1 MDSSFFFFL
10 PPSPIVDQ
18 RVTTQNSSRDR
29 GGVAKRSPEG
39 HCPCA
44 HVCTGQS
51 PVGKRERS
59 ECGGGKGGIPSLVA
73 RARTCART
81 SHHTLAFRVAPR
93 PPLSVRWCGKS
104 VVLTGTRWSTTLK
117 AVVAVKEEGRRA
129 GAGVQGEAGSRW
141 RGGGG

>member
-1 MDSSFFFFL
+1 MSL
-10 PPSPIVDQ
+10 
-18 RVTTQNSSRDR
+18 RARLHGAKSRGKAREIGMR
-29 GGVAKRSPEG
+29 GRKRG
-39 HCPCA
+39 Y
-44 HVCTGQS
+44 
-51 PVGKRERS
+51 
-59 ECGGGKGGIPSLVA
+59 SLSGSA

-141 RGGGG
+141 RGGGGG